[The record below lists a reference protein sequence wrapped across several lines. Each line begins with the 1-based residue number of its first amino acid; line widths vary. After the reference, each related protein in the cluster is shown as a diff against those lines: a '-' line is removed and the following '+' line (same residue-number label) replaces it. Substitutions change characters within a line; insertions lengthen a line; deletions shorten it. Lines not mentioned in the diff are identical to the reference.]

1 MKDMLSEK
9 DIRRIGEEM
18 GRVID
23 DNLMPRIEDLIDEKL
38 APLDAR
44 LTNVE
49 AAMVTKGYL
58 DEKLGRV
65 NGKINVLTDVL
76 HRNGAIA
83 DTQRGTVHAA

>member
-38 APLDAR
+38 APLDTR
-44 LTNVE
+44 LTSVE
-49 AAMVTKGYL
+49 ASMVTKDYL
-58 DEKLGRV
+58 DQKLGTV
-65 NGKINVLTDVL
+65 SGKINILVDVL
-76 HRNGAIA
+76 HRNGTISE
-83 DTQRGTVHAA
+83 DQRRIVHA